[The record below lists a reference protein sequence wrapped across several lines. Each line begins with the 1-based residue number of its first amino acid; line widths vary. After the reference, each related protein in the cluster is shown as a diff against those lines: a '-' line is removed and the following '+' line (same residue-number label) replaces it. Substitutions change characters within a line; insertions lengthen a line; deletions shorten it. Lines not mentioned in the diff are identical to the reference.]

1 MVKVI
6 IPNTDGHYEINGI
19 EVDVG
24 RQIVI
29 RTYSND
35 KPKTAIHENGKERPD
50 RNERH
55 DDFRDPGNSSL
66 LSSIVKIRDKII
78 KK

>member
-29 RTYSND
+29 RTYSSD
-35 KPKTAIHENGKERPD
+35 KPKTAIRENNKEHPGHEEK
-50 RNERH
+50 H
-55 DDFRDPGNSSL
+55 DDFRDPDNSSL